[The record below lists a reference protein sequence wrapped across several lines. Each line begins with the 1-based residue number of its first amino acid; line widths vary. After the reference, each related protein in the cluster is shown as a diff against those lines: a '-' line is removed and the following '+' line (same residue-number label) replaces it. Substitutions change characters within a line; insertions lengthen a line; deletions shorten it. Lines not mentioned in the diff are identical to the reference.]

1 MRITDTRINCKT
13 WFKLLH
19 IGDVFEYL
27 ESFYIKVS
35 VSGNEVNAV
44 DLSNGEFD
52 VIRLDAEVDVL
63 DAELVVRKVE
73 EDDR

>member
-1 MRITDTRINCKT
+1 MRITDTRVNCKT
-13 WFKLLH
+13 WFKQLR

-35 VSGNEVNAV
+35 LSGNEVNAV
-44 DLSNGEFD
+44 DLSNGQFD
-52 VIRLDAEVDVL
+52 VIRVDAEVDVL

-73 EDDR
+73 EDD

>member
-1 MRITDTRINCKT
+1 MQITDNRINCKT
-13 WFKLLH
+13 WFKQLH
-19 IGDVFEYL
+19 VGDVFEYL

-52 VIRLDAEVDVL
+52 VIRVDAEVDVL

-73 EDDR
+73 EDD